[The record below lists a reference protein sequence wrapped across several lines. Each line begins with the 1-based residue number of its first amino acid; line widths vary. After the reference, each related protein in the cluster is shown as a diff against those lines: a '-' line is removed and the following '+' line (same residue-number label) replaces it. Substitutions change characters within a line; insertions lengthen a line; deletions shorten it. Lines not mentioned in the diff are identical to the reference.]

1 MIRSQTTAIRKAGL
15 RSAHPTAL
23 SCQTF
28 GSVGRRPQVAITSP
42 RLPLLRLSP
51 HRGLGS
57 LPPRLTS
64 HSNVGISRLAY
75 GLVAGALF
83 AYSLYQTDDLQSR
96 HFRSRLVPEQTNTK
110 PAVHPKPK
118 PKNDRADANPADA
131 EPKSD
136 TDTNKEETVGWA
148 TFITSFEGISL
159 PELPELPEVDS
170 ISDKV
175 VDLILPEWTKAV
187 PGFIRKLQ
195 RELDMAPE
203 SLAAEIWKEA
213 HDPYTHP
220 EVEWEAKVRISND
233 LCDEE
238 KTFLQRRKLF
248 TAPALAKYLGIK
260 EQDVHPDDVPTI
272 AMCGSGGGLRALV
285 AGSGSFQATTEDGL
299 FDCVTYASGVS
310 GSCWLQSLYYSSVT
324 GNNFKNGIEHLKA
337 RLGTHIAYPPVA
349 FASLISAPTNKY
361 LLSGIVEKYKGN
373 PNADFSLVDVYG
385 VLLAARLLVPK
396 GELGVNEKDFKLSN
410 QREYIRYGQNPMPI
424 YTAVRHEIP
433 EMEVSDAPVSEEAK
447 DRAKKEAWFQ
457 WFEISPFEFFCE
469 EFSAGI
475 PTWAMGRKF
484 KNGKDVPSE
493 TGLRLPELRMPFLL
507 GIWGSAFCATLSHY
521 YREIRPLVRSITGF
535 QSIDDLIWGMNP
547 DLSKV
552 HPLEPASV
560 PNFTHGMHG
569 KLPETVPPTLYDNEY
584 LQLMDAGMSNNLPIY
599 PLLRPGRDVD
609 IIISFDASAD
619 IKTENWLS
627 VVEGYAKQRNIKGW
641 PLGIGWPS
649 SKASVASTAAQLEEA
664 ESQTAKEADEK
675 VTEAKIDQA
684 ARRIEAGSNNNNN
697 PAPADENNTPPSPPP
712 TTSPDQPAEAA
723 GELGYCTVW
732 VGTTTERTTTDP
744 PPPTSPIDDSSSF
757 KLMEP
762 DAGIAVIYLPFLANE
777 KAVPGVDP
785 AKSDYMSTWNFVY
798 TPEQVDD
805 VVKLARANYGEGRE
819 QIRRTVRAIYERKRK
834 RRMEKEKREREERW
848 RRFVRRGV
856 WGVEG
861 GRGGEGDHFS

>member
-1 MIRSQTTAIRKAGL
+1 MIRMQIAAIRKARL
-15 RSAHPTAL
+15 RSAHLTAL
-23 SCQTF
+23 SCKAT
-28 GSVGRRPQVAITSP
+28 R
-42 RLPLLRLSP
+42 
-51 HRGLGS
+51 RGLGS
-57 LPPRLTS
+57 LPPRLKS
-64 HSNVGISRLAY
+64 DSKVVY
-75 GLVAGALF
+75 GLVASTLL
-83 AYSLYQTDDLQSR
+83 AYSLYQTDDLQST
-96 HFRSRLVPEQTNTK
+96 HFRSSLVPEQTNTN
-110 PAVHPKPK
+110 PAVRPQ
-118 PKNDRADANPADA
+118 A
-131 EPKSD
+131 KSKDD
-136 TDTNKEETVGWA
+136 TDAGSKPETNDSKEETGGWVN
-148 TFITSFEGISL
+148 FITSFEGIS
-159 PELPELPEVDS
+159 LPELPEVDS

-195 RELDMAPE
+195 RELDMAPD

-213 HDPYTHP
+213 YDPYTHP
-220 EVEWEAKVRISND
+220 EIEWEAKVRVSND

-248 TAPALAKYLGIK
+248 TAPALAKYLGLK
-260 EQDVHPDDVPTI
+260 EEDVHPDDVPTI

-324 GNNFKNGIEHLKA
+324 GNSFKNGIEHLKA

-361 LLSGIVEKYKGN
+361 LLSGIVEKYKGD
-373 PNADFSLVDVYG
+373 PSADFSLVDVYG

-396 GELGVNEKDFKLSN
+396 GELGVEEKDFKLSN

-424 YTAVRHEIP
+424 YTAIRHEIP

-447 DRAKKEAWFQ
+447 DRAKRESWFQ

-484 KNGKDVPSE
+484 NNGIDVPSE
-493 TGLRLPELRMPFLL
+493 TGFRLPETRMPLLL

-535 QSIDDLIWGMNP
+535 QAVDDLIWGMNP

-552 HPLEPASV
+552 HPLDPAAI

-569 KLPETVPPTLYDNEY
+569 KLPGTVPPNLYDKQY

-619 IKTENWLS
+619 VKTDNWLS
-627 VVEGYAKQRNIKGW
+627 VIEGYAKQRNIKGW

-649 SKASVASTAAQLEEA
+649 SKASVASTAAQLEKA
-664 ESQTAKEADEK
+664 QNKTAKEAEES

-684 ARRIEAGSNNNNN
+684 ARRIEAGNNNS
-697 PAPADENNTPPSPPP
+697 TPSSPPP

-732 VGTTTERTTTDP
+732 VGTTTERTTNDGP
-744 PPPTSPIDDSSSF
+744 PPTTSPIDDSSSF

-805 VVKLARANYGEGRE
+805 VVKLARANYSEGRE
-819 QIRRTVRAIYERKRK
+819 QIRRTVRAVYERKKK
-834 RRMEKEKREREERW
+834 RRMEMERKEREERW

-856 WGVEG
+856 WGIDEG
-861 GRGGEGDHFS
+861 GKGGEGDHFS